1 MASQQNSLA
10 TVDTRPFFER
20 AIAFGVGQG
29 ILDTVHLNRL
39 RDDGPKG
46 VVQIANHFGTAH
58 LHASLETAAAR
69 MVNLIS
75 LYLEEHSN
83 ANLMV
88 AAGSLRDN
96 TLLSHSRGG
105 SEMLKRLNALPQ
117 DTLLIKRQANPAEEK
132 AFIDEKSFASPL
144 SLADYRAELAHR
156 QALQRQLDF
165 ARWVAGQLQANS
177 EDYLG
182 YSAEQLIASA
192 MLVWHVGLEPLAF
205 PTRAEFVKLINQI
218 RKPSFKPQTGAYEK
232 MLRAAPED
240 FRLMAE
246 QAMQNFVKAGLPEL
260 RSKACKPVDFIHGD
274 QGGRYF
280 IQESLEADVG
290 EYDKLVAAE
299 WVRLTKGRSDPATIF
314 TLFLFMATGLEPKA
328 SMLQKEGRAIIE
340 IFRRDGFQSDKV
352 CAFIS
357 EFAPHEQRGE
367 LTEMWLEDLRPEAEI
382 HLADPDR
389 DDTYME
395 RALRYLQRSCAASWK
410 GRS

>member
-1 MASQQNSLA
+1 MASQHNALA
-10 TVDTRPFFER
+10 TVDRRPFFEQ
-20 AIAFGVGQG
+20 AIAYGVAQG
-29 ILDTVHLNRL
+29 ILDGLHLNRL

-46 VVQIANHFGTAH
+46 VVQIANHFGTAY
-58 LHASLETAAAR
+58 LQASLETAAAR

-75 LYLEEHSN
+75 LYLEEQSN

-88 AAGSLRDN
+88 AAASLRDN

-132 AFIDEKSFASPL
+132 AFIDEKSFAAPL
-144 SLADYRAELAHR
+144 SLDQYRQELAHR

-165 ARWVAGQLQANS
+165 ARWVAGQLQAS
-177 EDYLG
+177 AEDYAG
-182 YSAEQLIASA
+182 HSAEQVIESA
-192 MLVWHVGLEPLAF
+192 MLVWYVGLEPLAL
-205 PTRAEFVKLINQI
+205 PSKAEFVKLINEI
-218 RKPSFKPQTGAYEK
+218 RKPSFKPQSAAFDK
-232 MLRAAPED
+232 VLKAAPED
-240 FRLMAE
+240 FRRLAE
-246 QAMQNFVKAGLPEL
+246 QAMQGFIKTQLPDLRTKAY
-260 RSKACKPVDFIHGD
+260 KPVDFLHGD

-280 IQESLEADVG
+280 IRESLEEDVG

-299 WVRLTKGRSDPATIF
+299 WVRLTRGRSDPATIF
-314 TLFLFMATGLEPKA
+314 TLFLFIATGQAPKA
-328 SMLQKEGRAIIE
+328 SMLQKEGKAIIE
-340 IFRRDGFQSDKV
+340 AFRREGFQSDKV

-357 EFAPHEQRGE
+357 EIAPHEQRSE

-382 HLADPDR
+382 HLADPER